1 MYYIFAEKKK
11 KNTSHPSQLVMAG
24 TCKSQT
30 LKTKT

>member
-1 MYYIFAEKKK
+1 MFYIFAEE

-30 LKTKT
+30 LKIKT